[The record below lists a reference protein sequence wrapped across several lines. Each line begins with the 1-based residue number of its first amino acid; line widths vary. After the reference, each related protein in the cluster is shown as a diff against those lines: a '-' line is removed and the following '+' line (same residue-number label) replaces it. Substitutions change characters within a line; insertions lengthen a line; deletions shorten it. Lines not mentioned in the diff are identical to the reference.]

1 MSPIKAFG
9 KPETG
14 TVIKR
19 VGIASATVDAG
30 GSIYKG
36 VRIARS
42 VDWTDLRV
50 GDLVDLEWAGDQAYV
65 VAILNFDQ
73 APSILPEPGAEI
85 IIDAIDDYLEED
97 ADDDEEEEEED
108 DVTSGRQYAT
118 FVVAANDSTD
128 DGKDLADYVCSGS
141 NDHVTI
147 NTALSQATTS
157 GYMRVLLLEGT
168 YDCAG
173 TIDQMLSN
181 TTLEGQ
187 GAATVLESGTSY
199 MIKVVS
205 ASNIQI
211 KNLKID
217 CSGTSYIPIWLDTV
231 TTGLIKNLTCVGGT
245 ASGDFFIYG
254 DDCDGIVITHCR
266 VYSGGIGIDFYSS
279 SNVVMSNNILVG
291 LNGNGGI
298 GARFSNGSG
307 CVMSGNIIK
316 DFRLGTHATL
326 STGPAMAKITFR
338 ANTVIGVDYGMG
350 TPSYGPGNTIYVG
363 NTITTTDTYGVGLLI
378 GSDGSAVVGNVVYD
392 NGDYGM
398 HLENYMDGSAV
409 VGNIV
414 NSSGY
419 RGIRVEG
426 DTTASQLVVGN
437 ICALSAREGIYITSG
452 NNGVKMNMCIANSQE
467 TDNAYSNIAMTAS
480 SNDSVQFNMCRDGG
494 GAKQP
499 KYGID
504 LLASSVVACL
514 LANNDLRDSGKT
526 ADIHDSGTGTIQ
538 RDNDV

>member
-1 MSPIKAFG
+1 MSPTKTLG

-42 VDWTDLRV
+42 VDWTDLWV
-50 GDLVDLEWAGDQAYV
+50 GDLVDLEWVGDQAYI
-65 VAILNFDQ
+65 VAILNFNQ
-73 APSILPEPGAEI
+73 ASSILPELETEI

-187 GAATVLESGTSY
+187 GAATVLASGTSY
-199 MIKVVS
+199 MIKVMSV
-205 ASNIQI
+205 SNIQI

-231 TTGLIKNLTCVGGT
+231 TTGLIRNLTCVGGT
-245 ASGDFFIYG
+245 ASGDFFVYG
-254 DDCDGIVITHCR
+254 NDCNGITITHCR
-266 VYSGGIGIDFYSS
+266 VYSGGQGIAFDDSF
-279 SNVVMSNNILVG
+279 NVVTSNNILVG
-291 LNGNGGI
+291 INKTG
-298 GARFSNGSG
+298 GSG
-307 CVMSGNIIK
+307 VSLDITVGGVVSGNVIK
-316 DFRLGTHATL
+316 DFCNGTHVGGLAAAMTNITL
-326 STGPAMAKITFR
+326 R
-338 ANTVIGVDYGMG
+338 ANAVIGDEYGMG
-350 TPSYGPGNTIYVG
+350 TPSWAPGNTVYVG